1 MSDVSLLPSGP
12 EYREVPDCPGYMAGS
27 DGSLWSCWTK
37 GRWPRRTA
45 KWWRVK
51 GTPTTQ
57 SGHLRVL
64 LRTAA
69 GFRVTD
75 FLHRVILTTFV
86 GQCPMGMIA
95 CHDPDHNPANNAVG
109 NLRWATPTANSA
121 DTKRHGRHAQGAS
134 HPNAVLRD
142 DDIPEVFRL
151 RHAGKNHDEIAAVF
165 GVRRAAITRVL
176 LRHRYAH
183 VDVGGL
189 DKLPQPKVE
198 KKYATGERQ
207 WKAKLTED
215 DVREMRRLSNS
226 GWLQEELAA
235 KFGVGRGTVSFIVN
249 RKSWSHVE

>member
-1 MSDVSLLPSGP
+1 MSDVSLLPAGP

-27 DGSLWSCWTK
+27 DGVLWSCWTK
-37 GRWPRRTA
+37 GRWPRRTE

-57 SGHLRVL
+57 GGHLRVV

-75 FLHRVILTTFV
+75 FLHRIILTTFV
-86 GQCPMGMIA
+86 GPCPMGMIA
-95 CHDPDHNPANNAVG
+95 CHDPDHNPANNSVS
-109 NLRWATPTANSA
+109 NLRWDTPTANIA
-121 DTKRHGRHAQGAS
+121 DTKRHGRHTQGDM
-134 HPNAVLRD
+134 HPKAKFRD
-142 DDIPEVFRL
+142 ADVPEVFRL
-151 RHAGKNHDEIAAVF
+151 RHAGKTHDEIAAVF
-165 GVRRAAITRVL
+165 GVRRALVTHIL
-176 LRHRYAH
+176 LRKTYAH

-189 DKLPQPKVE
+189 DELPQPKVK

-215 DVREMRRLSNS
+215 EVREMRRLSAD

-235 KFGVGRGTVSFIVN
+235 KFGVGSGTVSTIVN
-249 RKSWSHVE
+249 RKSWAHVV